1 MTVSK
6 LRENLYAVG
15 ASLSLSGVT
24 LGMYINQLFSTGGGV
39 GSPLLMFLSFVFLTN
54 WKRLISLKTNVIHTP
69 LIWLIVFQWV
79 MIFYGVMSDE
89 GNMTSQYLT
98 FHLYII
104 AICLAYGSHAN
115 FDFIERIPR
124 TLFYLSL
131 IAAGLG
137 AYFCSLGI
145 VSGEDAYTLRNNDDN
160 YVLEMFTV
168 ANGALLNWFSG
179 LTFNKKNIVEKILFV
194 VALALDLYIVVTC
207 TKRTP
212 MVVMIAGT
220 VLYLYKNGLLTR
232 DVFFKQAKY
241 LLLGVIAILYAYNS
255 FPSFQEGIDSL
266 FTRLYDGVGV
276 LVGAQG
282 SQHIEDSAQS
292 RVELRELAY
301 YYVTTQFNFFNFI
314 FGYGYLTAWLD
325 APLIEAYLDM
335 GIIGF
340 VAYFYFAILV
350 PIKSMLKRHISKVGL
365 LAIMFSLYTLLSA
378 FNSGNPYAYIK
389 YTGACMLL
397 FLFYTKKKDGSIIAI
412 DKK

>member
-1 MTVSK
+1 MSK
-6 LRENLYAVG
+6 FRENLYAVG

-24 LGMYINQLFSTGGGV
+24 LGMYVNQLFSTGGGV
-39 GSPLLMFLSFVFLTN
+39 GSPLLMFMSFVLLTN
-54 WKRLISLKTNVIHTP
+54 WKRLISMKSNVFHTP
-69 LIWLIVFQWV
+69 LIWLIVFQCV
-79 MIFYGVMSDE
+79 MILYGVMSNE
-89 GNMTSQYLT
+89 GNMTSQYLS

-115 FDFIERIPR
+115 YDFIEKIPR
-124 TLFYLSL
+124 ALFYLSL
-131 IAAGLG
+131 IAAVLG
-137 AYFCSLGI
+137 AYFCSLGM
-145 VSGEDAYTLRNNDDN
+145 VSGEDAYTLRNQDDN

-179 LTFNKKNIVEKILFV
+179 LTFNKKNILEKILFA

-220 VLYLYKNGLLTR
+220 ALYLYKNALLTR
-232 DVFFKQAKY
+232 AVFFKQAKY
-241 LLLGVIAILYAYNS
+241 VLLAVVAIVYAYNS

-266 FTRLYDGVGV
+266 FTRLYDGVGI
-276 LVGAQG
+276 LVGAEG
-282 SQHIEDSAQS
+282 THHIEDSAQS
-292 RVELRELAY
+292 RVALRELAY
-301 YYVTTQFNFFNFI
+301 QYVTTKFGFFNFI

-340 VAYFYFAILV
+340 IAYFYFVIKV
-350 PIKSMLKRHISKVGL
+350 PITSMLKRNISKVGL
-365 LAIMFSLYTLLSA
+365 MAIMFSLYTLMSA

-397 FLFYTKKKDGSIIAI
+397 FLFYTKKKDGSVIAL
-412 DKK
+412 DNK

>member
-1 MTVSK
+1 MSK
-6 LRENLYAVG
+6 FRENLYAVG

-24 LGMYINQLFSTGGGV
+24 LGMYVNQLLSTGGGV
-39 GSPLLMFLSFVFLTN
+39 GSPLLMFMSFVLLTN
-54 WKRLISLKTNVIHTP
+54 WKRLVSMKSNVFHTP
-69 LIWLIVFQWV
+69 LIWLIVFQCV
-79 MIFYGVMSDE
+79 MILYGVMSNE
-89 GNMTSQYLT
+89 GNMTSQYLS

-104 AICLAYGSHAN
+104 AICLAYGSHTSY
-115 FDFIERIPR
+115 DFIYKIPR
-124 TLFYLSL
+124 ALFYLSL
-131 IAAGLG
+131 IAAFLG
-137 AYFCSLGI
+137 AYFCSLGM
-145 VSGEDAYTLRNNDDN
+145 VSGEDAYTLRNQDDN

-179 LTFNKKNIVEKILFV
+179 LTFNKKNILEKILFA

-220 VLYLYKNGLLTR
+220 ALYLYKNGLLTR
-232 DVFFKQAKY
+232 AVFFKQAKY
-241 LLLGVIAILYAYNS
+241 VLLAIVAIVYAYNS

-276 LVGAQG
+276 LVGAEG
-282 SQHIEDSAQS
+282 TQHIEDSAQS
-292 RVELRELAY
+292 RVALRELAY
-301 YYVTTQFNFFNFI
+301 QYVTTQFGFFNFI

-340 VAYFYFAILV
+340 IAYFYFVIKV
-350 PIKSMLKRHISKVGL
+350 PITCMLKRNISKVGL
-365 LAIMFSLYTLLSA
+365 MAIMFSLYTLMSA

-397 FLFYTKKKDGSIIAI
+397 FLFYTKKKDGSVIAL
-412 DKK
+412 DNK

>member
-1 MTVSK
+1 MSK
-6 LRENLYAVG
+6 LKENLYAIG

-24 LGMYINQLFSTGGGV
+24 LGMYINQLFGTGGGV
-39 GSPLLMFLSFVFLTN
+39 GSPLLMGLSFVLLTN
-54 WKRLISLKTNVIHTP
+54 WKRMLSFKSNVSRTP
-69 LIWLIVFQWV
+69 LGWLVAFQCI
-79 MIFYGVMSDE
+79 MILYGMLTNQ
-89 GNMTSQYLT
+89 GNMTSQYLS

-104 AICLAYGSHAN
+104 AICFAYGSHIS
-115 FDFIERIPR
+115 FDFIEKIPR
-124 TLFYLSL
+124 ALFYLSC
-131 IAAGLG
+131 IASILG
-137 AYFCSLGI
+137 AYFCSLGM
-145 VSGEDAYTLRNNDDN
+145 VSGEDAYTLRNTEDT

-179 LTFNKKNIVEKILFV
+179 LTFNKRYKIEKLLFV
-194 VALALDLYIVVTC
+194 IALALDLYIVVTC

-232 DVFFKQAKY
+232 AQFFKQSKY
-241 LLLGVIAILYAYNS
+241 LLLAAVAIIYAYSS
-255 FPSFQEGIDSL
+255 FPSFQEGIDDL

-276 LVGAQG
+276 LIGAEGTHNIQ
-282 SQHIEDSAQS
+282 DSAQS

-301 YYVTTQFNFFNFI
+301 EYITTRFGFFNFI

-335 GIIGF
+335 GLIGLIGYSYF
-340 VAYFYFAILV
+340 VVKV
-350 PIKSMLKRHISKVGL
+350 PITSMLKRNISKVGL

-389 YTGACMLL
+389 YTGACMLV
-397 FLFYTKKKDGSIIAI
+397 FLFYTKRKDGSIIGL